1 MIFYLLNF
9 STHYKE
15 LQNHMVLQFR
25 NSGSRG
31 KVWFN
36 GKINIKTREVISTN
50 IGRIEGQQQQQDES

>member
-1 MIFYLLNF
+1 
-9 STHYKE
+9 
-15 LQNHMVLQFR
+15 MVLQFR